1 MQIEYALE
9 LIDELHPLEKTPL
22 HKVYP
27 SLKYLCCCC
36 VCLPQVTGA
45 KTTDIEE
52 PLLEKKKTET
62 YIDKNGKEKKKKKPR
77 QRKKPADR
85 GYDDPLEQ
93 LGFGIVAYDEMLYK
107 FIWLFLFFSL
117 LMAPVIYYF

>member
-1 MQIEYALE
+1 ME

-36 VCLPQVTGA
+36 VCLPTVSGA
-45 KTTDIEE
+45 KTGDIEE
-52 PLLEKKKTET
+52 PLLEKTKTET